1 VIWDVEAFASQFGE
15 AVESDVPKD
24 DFFYFCQK
32 MPTLDEALATFGER
46 VYEAELEGV
55 VTIHNGIV
63 RLQ

>member
-1 VIWDVEAFASQFGE
+1 MYSYIGYSDGFVILLDVDINEIKHPR
-15 AVESDVPKD
+15 VE
-24 DFFYFCQK
+24 FIIQ
-32 MPTLDEALATFGER
+32 TRR